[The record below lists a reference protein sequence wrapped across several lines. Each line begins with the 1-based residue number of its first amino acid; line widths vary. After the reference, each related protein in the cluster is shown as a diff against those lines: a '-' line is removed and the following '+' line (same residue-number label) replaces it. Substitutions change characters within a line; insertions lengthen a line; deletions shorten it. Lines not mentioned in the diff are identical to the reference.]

1 MNVGEFFISL
11 GIKGSGKTVGAL
23 NSVKTG
29 LGDVKSMSLEAK
41 AAIIAAV
48 YGFEQLMKSSSQAG
62 TNLENFNALTGI
74 SAQTLQQYQYAAR
87 QVGVSNDEMR
97 GSFVSVQNVMTN
109 MRLGKGAPEGLGML
123 QRKVGFD
130 ASKAL
135 KDTEYVMKK
144 LQEYANSEK
153 EVSMRNSVLK
163 SFGLSDTVI
172 AGMARNAFRPE
183 VMAKAPRYND
193 QEVKQLDRVN
203 AAWSNL
209 GNKMQMAIG
218 HFNALHGG
226 QLVNDIS
233 KIADKVLVLVEAFMR
248 LAEALHVF
256 EGIGK
261 VVDVLAMITGA
272 GASGVKA
279 ITGAYEH
286 PEQRKPLL
294 DRSLQGAGQ
303 LLTSGS
309 NKVLDFFKNQM
320 TPQNPVS
327 LGAMPGKSSAVAP
340 NSTQNNNVN
349 QTFHFQTDGS
359 DHKQVGDAA
368 QKGIT
373 NAYLQLQSKQG
384 GF

>member
-1 MNVGEFFISL
+1 MNVGQFFISL
-11 GIKGSGKTVGAL
+11 GIKASGKTIGAL

-62 TNLENFNALTGI
+62 TDLENFNALTGI

-153 EVSMRNSVLK
+153 EVSMRNAVLK

-183 VMAKAPRYND
+183 VMQKAPSYND
-193 QEVKQLDRVN
+193 AEAKQLDRVR

-209 GNKMQMAIG
+209 GNKVQMAIG
-218 HFNALHGG
+218 HFNVLHGG
-226 QLVNDIS
+226 QLVNDLS
-233 KIADKVLVLVEAFMR
+233 KITDKVIVLVEAFMK
-248 LAEALHVF
+248 LAEALHLF
-256 EGIGK
+256 ENIGK
-261 VVDVLAMITGA
+261 VVDMLSSVTEIAAYTTKGISAGVKTSETLAKDIYANPKEGIKELFNLLGEKVK
-272 GASGVKA
+272 GAS
-279 ITGAYEH
+279 
-286 PEQRKPLL
+286 
-294 DRSLQGAGQ
+294 
-303 LLTSGS
+303 SGIA
-309 NKVLDFFKNQM
+309 ND
-320 TPQNPVS
+320 NPIS
-327 LGAMPGKSSAVAP
+327 LGAIPTANAGVAS